1 MFGLRLFKTCK
12 KADGTKLKA
21 YKTETEA
28 NEAIDYVKKRYGTE
42 QVKYKCTKCGYWHL
56 SPKDR
61 QTPNH
66 KSNCLDS
73 SGKTKQA
80 YPTKEAAETRAKI
93 IFKEKGT
100 KLYVYKCDKCGE
112 YHLTH
117 KHY

>member
-1 MFGLRLFKTCK
+1 MFGIKLFSACK
-12 KADGTKLKA
+12 KQDGSKLKA
-21 YKTETEA
+21 YKTEAEA
-28 NEAIDYVKKRYGTE
+28 NEAILYIKKRYGTE
-42 QVKYKCTKCGYWHL
+42 QVKYKCPKCGCWHL

-73 SGKTKQA
+73 TGKPKQA
-80 YPTKEAAETRAKI
+80 YPTKESAETRAKI
-93 IFKEKGT
+93 ILKEQGK

-117 KHY
+117 KHR